1 MSVVDLSPRRERAD
15 RIAAVEERLEG
26 VEERL
31 TQLLDLVA
39 DRGKLAHLEPWL
51 TLDELAAHLRCSRRY
66 LDQYAP
72 KMPHRMVGPRRMFRL
87 DHAERWLRDH
97 KIIKEVDG
105 AAR

>member
-1 MSVVDLSPRRERAD
+1 MPGVVRQLREEPEPTLD
-15 RIAAVEERLEG
+15 ERLAA

-31 TQLLDLVA
+31 TQLVDLA
-39 DRGKLAHLEPWL
+39 RDRGKLAHLEPWL

-72 KMPHRMVGPRRMFRL
+72 RMPHRMVGSRRTFRL
-87 DHAERWLRDH
+87 DQAERWLRDNN
-97 KIIKEVDG
+97 ILKEVDG